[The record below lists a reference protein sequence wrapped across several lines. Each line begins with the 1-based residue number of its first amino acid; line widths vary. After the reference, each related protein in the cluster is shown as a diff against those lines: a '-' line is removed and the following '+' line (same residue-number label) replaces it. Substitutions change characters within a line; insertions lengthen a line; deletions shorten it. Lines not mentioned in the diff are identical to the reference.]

1 MRTLKVQVVIRN
13 IRLTDWKGTVEL
25 DRQLLTTY
33 GTVNQKGGMVAE
45 KKMQGSDWRR
55 YIEEGDFYDQP
66 HLTEYNELFSGKVSS
81 TIKKTV

>member
-1 MRTLKVQVVIRN
+1 
-13 IRLTDWKGTVEL
+13 
-25 DRQLLTTY
+25 
-33 GTVNQKGGMVAE
+33 MVAE